1 MNQEYLKRDAFGNVS
16 CFPNSKKKKVSLQ
29 EFSHHKLYITA
40 ALYTDLSLQPE
51 VTLMP
56 TLGLTHVHNNHLC
69 LVRKETDFDCYSSL
83 VNVPD
88 DCARGC

>member
-1 MNQEYLKRDAFGNVS
+1 MHLGTYHAFLIV
-16 CFPNSKKKKVSLQ
+16 KKKKVSLQ